1 MAARKPQ
8 FKKKSKARIAQV
20 RASHVVR
27 DLRLAGKVAV
37 VTGASRGIGQAI
49 AQALAAEGCSVV
61 ITGRD
66 EEALKKSA
74 ARISKSVG
82 SQSKSAQIVPIVC
95 DVRYPDSVASL
106 FATVKKIFGKIDVL
120 VNN

>member
-1 MAARKPQ
+1 MAAKKPQ

-20 RASHVVR
+20 RASHVVT

-49 AQALAAEGCSVV
+49 ARALAAEGCSVV

-66 EEALKKSA
+66 EAELKKSA
-74 ARISKSVG
+74 TRISKSVG
-82 SQSKSAQIVPIVC
+82 AQRKSAQIVPIVC
-95 DVRYPDSVASL
+95 DVRHPDSVGVVVRYREEGL
-106 FATVKKIFGKIDVL
+106 RED
-120 VNN
+120 